1 MRPDMGRPYIPYPVP
16 EAQLRAE
23 LCTTVD
29 RLVAAKYGVSMTLVG
44 RWRARLGVTVTTGQ
58 PRASDRQTLRQR
70 ILALLP
76 TMPKGLR
83 QVDLARRF
91 GVSRQAVQQALKGL
105 QAQGN
110 VTVVVVPRD
119 PRRPPYW
126 AYEQRWMAVPRRQQ
140 PRTQRTRPAAP
151 APGSA

>member
-1 MRPDMGRPYIPYPVP
+1 MGRPYIPYPVP
-16 EAQLRAE
+16 EAQLRTE

-58 PRASDRQTLRQR
+58 PRSSDRPPLRQR

-76 TMPKGLR
+76 TIPKGLR

-105 QAQGN
+105 QAQGK
-110 VTVVVVPRD
+110 VTMVVVPRD

-126 AYEQRWMAVPRRQQ
+126 AYEQRWVAVPRSRQ
-140 PRTQRTRPAAP
+140 PRQTRTRTVALS
-151 APGSA
+151 PGTA